1 MLLILKCVSIYDL
14 LENSQEIFGTLENSI
29 ELSELRKVFKE
40 FDLRTGSYKVPLVT
54 TIHNL
59 MNTTSKNMKI
69 HELVKENAS

>member
-54 TIHNL
+54 TICNL
-59 MNTTSKNMKI
+59 MNTLEK
-69 HELVKENAS
+69 L